1 MDLTKNHGV
10 NVGSPERVISI
21 TAGSLLLLNAIAAKK
36 FNFLKLAAGGY
47 LLYRGATGYCP
58 LYQAAGKAAETPKE
72 NINIRVQMFVAKPRQ
87 SVYRA
92 WRNLEN
98 LPLFMSH
105 ITEVKTVFDGVT
117 EWTAELHGNPIPLKW
132 RASIILDRPDHEITW
147 RSLPDSMIDNVGK
160 VEFRDA
166 VEAQGTDIHVT
177 ISYKPPLGLVGD
189 AVSSFF
195 HPSIEKIVRE
205 DIYGFK
211 EFIESNVN
219 Y

>member
-1 MDLTKNHGV
+1 MDITQPHTV
-10 NVGSPERVISI
+10 NVGSSERLLSAA
-21 TAGSLLLLNAIAAKK
+21 AGSFLVINTLTSDK
-36 FNFLKLAAGGY
+36 FSLLKLFAGGY
-47 LLYRGATGYCP
+47 LLYRGISGNCP
-58 LYQAAGKAAETPKE
+58 LYTVAGKPSVIPSE
-72 NINIRVQMFVAKPRQ
+72 NINIRLQMFVAKPRE

-105 ITEVKTVFDGVT
+105 ITEVKPIFDNIT
-117 EWTAELHGNPIPLKW
+117 EWTAKLNGNPIPLKW
-132 RASIILDRPDHEITW
+132 RATIVRDVPEHEITW

-160 VEFRDA
+160 IEFRDA
-166 VEAQGTDIHVT
+166 VEAPGTDIHVT
-177 ISYKPPLGLVGD
+177 ISYKPPMGIVGD
-189 AVSSFF
+189 AISSFF

-205 DIYGFK
+205 DVYAFK

>member
-1 MDLTKNHGV
+1 MDITKPHPV
-10 NVGSPERVISI
+10 NVGSSERLISAA
-21 TAGSLLLLNAIAAKK
+21 AGSFLLINTLTSGK
-36 FNFLKLAAGGY
+36 FSMLKLFTSGY
-47 LLYRGATGYCP
+47 LLYRGVSGNCP
-58 LYQAAGKAAETPKE
+58 LYTMAGKPSTIPSE
-72 NINIRVQMFVAKPRQ
+72 NINIRLEMFVAKPRE

-105 ITEVKTVFDGVT
+105 ITEVKPVFENIS
-117 EWTAELHGNPIPLKW
+117 EWTAKLNGNPLPLKW
-132 RASIILDRPDHEITW
+132 RATIVKDIAGREITW

-160 VEFRDA
+160 IEFRDA
-166 VEAQGTDIHVT
+166 TEADGTDIHVT
-177 ISYKPPLGLVGD
+177 ISYKPPLGIVGD

-205 DIYGFK
+205 DVHAFK